1 MVIFNVKTVFRNFKM
16 AVLNLHMGIF
26 NVKTVVPNMK
36 IGAK

>member
-16 AVLNLHMGIF
+16 AVLNL